1 MKDAKRHRPQTLLKA
16 LHSGQVI
23 GYFEP
28 VPEEDRH
35 EAKDRKKGGGGG
47 FGLRP

>member
-1 MKDAKRHRPQTLLKA
+1 MAKAAKRNSPSTKLKTLR
-16 LHSGQVI
+16 SGQVI

-35 EAKDRKKGGGGG
+35 EAKDRKKGAPASKKG
-47 FGLRP
+47 P